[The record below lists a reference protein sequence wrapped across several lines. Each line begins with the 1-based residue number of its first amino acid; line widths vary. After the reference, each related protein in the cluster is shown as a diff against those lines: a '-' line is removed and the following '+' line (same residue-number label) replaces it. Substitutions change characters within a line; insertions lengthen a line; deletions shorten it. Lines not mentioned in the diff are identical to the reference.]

1 MTSQLE
7 CEEAI
12 AKLLEFLDGELDEIA
27 RRGIERHLETCRE
40 CFERA
45 EFERRLRERVAQTA
59 VVPAPESL
67 RRRVR
72 ALMETF

>member
-7 CEEAI
+7 CEVAV

-40 CFERA
+40 CFDRA
-45 EFERRLRERVAQTA
+45 EFERRLRERIARTA
-59 VVPAPESL
+59 VVPAPESF

-72 ALMETF
+72 ALIETF

>member
-1 MTSQLE
+1 VTAQLE
-7 CEEAI
+7 CEEAV

-27 RRGIERHLETCRE
+27 GRGIERHLETCRE

-45 EFERRLRERVAQTA
+45 EFERRLRERVAQAA
-59 VVPAPESL
+59 VAPAPESL